1 MGLPR
6 YPATAEG
13 NYIVGDLEP
22 SAAELS
28 EVLAVVVTPGGC
40 ETFRHGRATL
50 RKFVAALPHPPGE
63 NMTRDTDVWRV
74 RAAAFRRIAKT
85 SEEAERE
92 RKMLV
97 LAAKADERAVALDR
111 EPELSEG

>member
-1 MGLPR
+1 MGLSR

-13 NYIVGDLEP
+13 NYIDGDLEP

-50 RKFVAALPHPPGE
+50 HKFVAALPHPPGS
-63 NMTRDTDVWRV
+63 MTRDTDVWRV
-74 RAAAFRRIAKT
+74 RTAEFRCIAKT

-111 EPELSEG
+111 EAELSEG